1 MQKQYVAPE
10 LKLAGEA
17 ENVILGGGWVGS
29 DMFGEEMYL
38 DAEFAPDGEHAGK
51 K

>member
-1 MQKQYVAPE
+1 MQKEYVAPE

-17 ENVILGGGWVGS
+17 ENVILGGGFVGC

-38 DAEFAPDGEHAGK
+38 DVEFAPDGEPGGNK
-51 K
+51 

>member
-1 MQKQYVAPE
+1 MQKEYVAPE

-17 ENVILGGGWVGS
+17 ENVILGGGFVGC
-29 DMFGEEMYL
+29 DMFGEENYL
-38 DAEFAPDGEHAGK
+38 DAEFAADGEPASK

>member
-1 MQKQYVAPE
+1 MQKEYVAPE

-17 ENVILGGGWVGS
+17 ENVILGGGFVGC
-29 DMFGEEMYL
+29 DMFGEENYL
-38 DAEFAPDGEHAGK
+38 DVEFAVDGEPAGK

>member
-1 MQKQYVAPE
+1 MQKEYVAPE

-17 ENVILGGGWVGS
+17 ENVILGGGFVGC
-29 DMFGEEMYL
+29 DMFGEEAYL
-38 DAEFAPDGEHAGK
+38 DMEFAADGEPVGK